1 MKVTV
6 SRFLWPYRDVNY
18 IIRLHV
24 NCIIRLL
31 RHCSFGPVSD
41 IRYICHV
48 ILAFN
53 KFKK

>member
-6 SRFLWPYRDVNY
+6 SRFLWPYRDVKD

-24 NCIIRLL
+24 NCTKILL

-41 IRYICHV
+41 IRYI
-48 ILAFN
+48 
-53 KFKK
+53 